1 MVWGGWDNFW
11 AMGGYAPFV
20 WGSYGVTVA
29 TFALE
34 IWLVRA
40 RRRRALAEA
49 ARMRK
54 QGRERGMEPAQ

>member
-1 MVWGGWDNFW
+1 MVWGGWDHFW

-29 TFALE
+29 ALALE

-49 ARMRK
+49 VRS
-54 QGRERGMEPAQ
+54 RERGSRNETEA

>member
-29 TFALE
+29 ALALE

-49 ARMRK
+49 ARIRK
-54 QGRERGMEPAQ
+54 RGG